1 MFLMTASPSFHTGVN
16 EMYIVAR
23 GVLLGDCRV
32 VVVVSSRKLPRT
44 KRPLCTSSIR
54 SRRVESSRGPML
66 TRSWSVA
73 FNLKLG

>member
-44 KRPLCTSSIR
+44 EEASVYFLDPVQEGRELSWPNVDAIL
-54 SRRVESSRGPML
+54 ERGI
-66 TRSWSVA
+66 
-73 FNLKLG
+73 